1 MRRIPWQKWKQKCC
15 LFKYEIRLSLSAFA
29 CILRVNFASNFYVSQ
44 FCALFVSFYSRLI
57 RSDGIVALSCCVCI
71 CIWMLCAN
79 MILFVFYQLNGWKA
93 TPNLKTQSHC
103 QKCHFE
109 CNNREGPMI
118 LTMLV
123 SIVIHFFIS
132 LYACKYAY
140 ACMRVCVMCTK
151 SAPNSFFILTLTQPT
166 TAVFSYKFY
175 NTFAFQMICHHIL
188 LTLTHIRM
196 FSGYISVD
204 RHIYVV
210 FFYSNN
216 F

>member
-1 MRRIPWQKWKQKCC
+1 MRRIPWPKWKQKCC

-57 RSDGIVALSCCVCI
+57 HSDGVVALSSSVCM
-71 CIWMLCAN
+71 CIWTLCAN

-123 SIVIHFFIS
+123 SIVIHFF
-132 LYACKYAY
+132 LFL
-140 ACMRVCVMCTK
+140 CMRVSMRMRAWEFVWCVRNQHPT
-151 SAPNSFFILTLTQPT
+151 PFSFW
-166 TAVFSYKFY
+166 
-175 NTFAFQMICHHIL
+175 H
-188 LTLTHIRM
+188 
-196 FSGYISVD
+196 
-204 RHIYVV
+204 
-210 FFYSNN
+210 
-216 F
+216 

>member
-1 MRRIPWQKWKQKCC
+1 MPFRMQQQGRS
-15 LFKYEIRLSLSAFA
+15 YDS
-29 CILRVNFASNFYVSQ
+29 NNASF
-44 FCALFVSFYSRLI
+44 
-57 RSDGIVALSCCVCI
+57 
-71 CIWMLCAN
+71 
-79 MILFVFYQLNGWKA
+79 
-93 TPNLKTQSHC
+93 HC
-103 QKCHFE
+103 DPF
-109 CNNREGPMI
+109 
-118 LTMLV
+118 
-123 SIVIHFFIS
+123 FFIP

-140 ACMRVCVMCTK
+140 ACMWVCVMCTK

-210 FFYSNN
+210 FFLFKQFLAVERVIWRVKWNAVHARMYTHASRTHKCNRN
-216 F
+216 LFWTKTRLFCAVL